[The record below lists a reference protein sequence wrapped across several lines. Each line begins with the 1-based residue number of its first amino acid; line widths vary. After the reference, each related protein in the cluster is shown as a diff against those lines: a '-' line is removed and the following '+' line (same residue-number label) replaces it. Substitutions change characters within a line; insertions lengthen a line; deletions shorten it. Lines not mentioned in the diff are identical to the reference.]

1 MVKIQSK
8 FIANNEVCFVDAE
21 LKDNV
26 INYVLFDAE
35 EKEVGSGQLATDG
48 SVTNEN
54 VIEMVLSS
62 LGASLEVENAE

>member
-8 FIANNEVCFVDAE
+8 FIANNEVCFVGAT
-21 LKDNV
+21 LKYNV

-48 SVTNEN
+48 SVTDGA

-62 LGASLEVENAE
+62 LGANAE